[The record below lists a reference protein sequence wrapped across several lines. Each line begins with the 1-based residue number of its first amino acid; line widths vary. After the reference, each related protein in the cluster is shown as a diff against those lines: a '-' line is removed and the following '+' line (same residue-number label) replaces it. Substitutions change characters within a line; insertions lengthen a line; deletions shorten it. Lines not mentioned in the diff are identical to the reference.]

1 MKLPVEQ
8 KEALVEL
15 INIGYGRAGAALSE
29 LTGERITLE
38 VPRVD
43 VYFIGEIQLALREV
57 FRDEVWTVNQ
67 FFSGQVNGTAMLLTD
82 EQAAYELAGL
92 IVREKLSPEE
102 QKATAHE
109 VLTEVAN
116 IVLQA
121 ALGAC
126 GDLLHVHVTM
136 SVPGLKIDR
145 VDKVLGSIAVKNEDM
160 QYALLIRTR
169 FRIVDGQVSGY
180 LMLVL
185 GVTSFARL
193 MGALEEWRKRQTG

>member
-1 MKLPVEQ
+1 MKLPAEQ
-8 KEALVEL
+8 KEALAEL

-57 FRDEVWTVNQ
+57 FREEVWTVNQ
-67 FFSGQVNGTAMLLTD
+67 FFSGPVNGTAMLLAD
-82 EQAAYELAGL
+82 EKAAYELSDL
-92 IVREKLSPEE
+92 IVREKLSPDE
-102 QKATAHE
+102 QKTTAHE

-145 VDKVLGSIAVKNEDM
+145 IDKILSSIAVKNEDL

-169 FRIVDGQVSGY
+169 FRMMEGQVSGY
-180 LMLVL
+180 FMLVL
-185 GVTSFARL
+185 GVTSFARF
-193 MGALEEWRKRQTG
+193 MSALEEWRKRQAG